1 MQTPPLFFNRDLLH
15 NVAMSKKIMLT
26 GAGGMLAQDA
36 VAILKPGF
44 EVISRREQELD
55 ICDAEAVR
63 AAVCSLMPD
72 VVVNCAAY
80 TQVDICETE
89 QEKAFAVNA
98 AGVKHLA
105 LACRQAGSLLV
116 HISTDYVFDGTKQT
130 PYLETDVPHPLSVY
144 GRSKHAGENHVAELL
159 EQYIIIR
166 SSWLYGSSGNN
177 FIATILRLAH
187 KQKELQVVN
196 DQRGSP
202 TWTRDL
208 SRAIKALIESNR
220 RGIYHVSNQGSCTW
234 YDYARAIVARAGL
247 DVKVSPVTTA
257 ALKRPAPRPPN
268 SVLDCSRFIRE
279 TGMPLRPW
287 EDALEEYLQ
296 AELRQACS

>member
-1 MQTPPLFFNRDLLH
+1 
-15 NVAMSKKIMLT
+15 MSKKIMLT
-26 GAGGMLAQDA
+26 GAGGMLAKDA
-36 VAILKPGF
+36 VAILKSGF
-44 EVISRREQELD
+44 EVIPRREQELD

-63 AAVCSLMPD
+63 TAVCSLKPD

-105 LACRQAGSLLV
+105 LACQQAGSLLV
-116 HISTDYVFDGTKQT
+116 HISTDYVFDGAKQT
-130 PYLETDVPHPLSVY
+130 PYLETDVPQPLSVY
-144 GRSKHAGENHVAELL
+144 GRSKHAGENYVAELL

-166 SSWLYGSSGNN
+166 SSWLYGSGGNN
-177 FIATILRLAH
+177 FIATILQQAH

-208 SRAIKALIESNR
+208 SRAIKALIDVNG
-220 RGIYHVSNQGSCTW
+220 RGIYHVTNQGSCTW

-247 DVKVSPVTTA
+247 DVRVFPVTTA
-257 ALKRPAPRPPN
+257 ALKRPAPRPSN
-268 SVLDCSRFIRE
+268 SMLDCSRFIRE
-279 TGMPLRPW
+279 TGMPLRSW

-296 AELRQACS
+296 TELRKI

>member
-1 MQTPPLFFNRDLLH
+1 
-15 NVAMSKKIMLT
+15 MSKKLMLT
-26 GAGGMLAQDA
+26 GAGGMLAHDA

-44 EVISRREQELD
+44 EVITRREQELD

-98 AGVKHLA
+98 SGVKHLA

-144 GRSKHAGENHVAELL
+144 GRSKLAGENHVAELL

-208 SRAIKALIESNR
+208 SLAIKALIDSNG
-220 RGIYHVSNQGSCTW
+220 RGMYHVSNQGSCTW
-234 YDYARAIVARAGL
+234 YDYARAIVTRAGL
-247 DVKVSPVTTA
+247 DVRVSPVTTA
-257 ALKRPAPRPPN
+257 ALKRPAPRPAN
-268 SVLDCSRFIRE
+268 SMLDCSRFIRE
-279 TGMPLRPW
+279 TGMGLRPW

-296 AELRQACS
+296 AELRLACS